1 MAMPQYKKKKI
12 TYTGTCSFGVFRFC
26 LNLQSINYLL
36 SPEIRS
42 YPTDVMNCSTQR
54 TFYPGA
60 LFQWLHT
67 AGTERVIT
75 RQLLRIDEDLHANRA
90 LCQVSHLLC
99 GVYAASR
106 HFVGLFESR
115 AHNARKITAKLVL
128 IQQAFT
134 CDVLL

>member
-1 MAMPQYKKKKI
+1 MRQKKLHDKDTC
-12 TYTGTCSFGVFRFC
+12 TYSFGVFRFC

-36 SPEIRS
+36 SAEIRS

-90 LCQVSHLLC
+90 LCQVSQLC
-99 GVYAASR
+99 GFHAAGR
-106 HFVGLFESR
+106 HFVGLLTTFNDQYHVQ
-115 AHNARKITAKLVL
+115 ACNVRKMTG
-128 IQQAFT
+128 
-134 CDVLL
+134 